1 MDLRF
6 SITVSA
12 ITEGVVAFRLGFDA
26 AVEEVGFEDAAR
38 LALDSLRSVKSSSS
52 TDSAGSGHFLPL
64 LFLNQVVSFQAI
76 LCFEGHIKRFFHFY
90 SAPPLL
96 TTEHCSSWT
105 WCCWGNQFALR
116 SPGSAV

>member
-12 ITEGVVAFRLGFDA
+12 ITEGVVPFRLGFDAA
-26 AVEEVGFEDAAR
+26 AVEEVGFEDAVAR

-64 LFLNQVVSFQAI
+64 LLLDQVVSFLARI
-76 LCFEGHIKRFFHFY
+76 
-90 SAPPLL
+90 
-96 TTEHCSSWT
+96 
-105 WCCWGNQFALR
+105 
-116 SPGSAV
+116 

>member
-1 MDLRF
+1 MFALSLFVMDLRF

-26 AVEEVGFEDAAR
+26 AVEEVGFEDAVAR

-76 LCFEGHIKRFFHFY
+76 LCFKGHIKRFFHFY
-90 SAPPLL
+90 SAPPLR
-96 TTEHCSSWT
+96 
-105 WCCWGNQFALR
+105 GNMIR
-116 SPGSAV
+116 RVRN